1 MMKSSL
7 IALVT
12 AATIAGALPA
22 VAAAP
27 FGDGDADSREWR
39 AETIL
44 VRLQD
49 KGVNAT
55 AVEEWGS
62 LVRAYVEQPDGT
74 EVMQFFTPDTLTP
87 VAL

>member
-12 AATIAGALPA
+12 AATIAGALP

-27 FGDGDADSREWR
+27 FGEGDADTREWR

-49 KGVNAT
+49 KGINAT
-55 AVEEWGS
+55 SVEEWGP
-62 LVRAYVEQPDGT
+62 LVRAFVELPDGT
-74 EVMQFFTPDTLTP
+74 KDMQFFTPDTLTP